1 MISAEIYAG
10 LYGEESREETYLR
23 SYHRFYGEENAL
35 YTTQFKAAVG
45 GPGQRRAHLA
55 PYVSSEAVTTFLG
68 RMRLADIALKGSQN
82 ILPRAERTANAW
94 GLDVR
99 VPLFD
104 RQLAEHAF
112 ALPSTMKL
120 HGAAEKYVLKLVL
133 QNRLPDDIVW
143 RRKYGMSVP
152 MTAWQQGPL
161 GTRMHDLLSSSAI
174 QARGMFRETY
184 VERLL

>member
-55 PYVSSEAVTTFLG
+55 PYVSSEAATTFLG

-82 ILPRAERTANAW
+82 ILPAERTANAW